1 LRSKESSTTKHG
13 RKKINSLRSSTSLKS
28 RQVFI
33 ELIILA
39 ALAFMGAINLQPL
52 SLQLSSKYMDL
63 IDLNITC
70 ALRLE
75 EDRQLLRLAPDLFR
89 WRTRQK

>member
-1 LRSKESSTTKHG
+1 MIKHG
-13 RKKINSLRSSTSLKS
+13 RKKINSLKSSTSLKS
-28 RQVFI
+28 RLMFT

-70 ALRLE
+70 VLRLE
-75 EDRQLLRLAPDLFR
+75 EDRQLLKLAPDLFR
-89 WRTRQK
+89 WKIKQK

>member
-1 LRSKESSTTKHG
+1 MIKHG
-13 RKKINSLRSSTSLKS
+13 RKKINSLKSSTYLKS
-28 RQVFI
+28 RLVFI

-39 ALAFMGAINLQPL
+39 APACMGVINLLPPFL
-52 SLQLSSKYMDL
+52 HLSSKYMDL

-75 EDRQLLRLAPDLFR
+75 EDRQLLRLAQDLFR
-89 WRTRQK
+89 WRIKQK